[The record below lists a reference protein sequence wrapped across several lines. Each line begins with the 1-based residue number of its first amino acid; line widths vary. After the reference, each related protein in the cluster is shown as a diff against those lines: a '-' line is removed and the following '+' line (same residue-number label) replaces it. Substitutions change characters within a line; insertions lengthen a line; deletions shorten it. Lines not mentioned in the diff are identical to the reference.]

1 MACSHPAS
9 ASSQRVPGL
18 SSICCF
24 AADHQ
29 LLHRELWLGAGSGAD
44 WWHRQRGFASSV
56 AAMSVVSCCCRFRMG
71 HYGCKAQ
78 KGSKHYTVLAHVWRL
93 RNVSGEGE
101 EVPKNLHGTHTWQH
115 NKCVQFLGGSLR
127 WSRVVDQLLLLQWA
141 PHHRKNGISAAR
153 CVTSYTSLTAVCS
166 TVRCLRVSKAGPRSP
181 KPAPSWQ
188 QPSHLE
194 VDRHHLGVEGLLHA
208 VLAADVD
215 AAKQRRGGKG

>member
-1 MACSHPAS
+1 
-9 ASSQRVPGL
+9 
-18 SSICCF
+18 
-24 AADHQ
+24 
-29 LLHRELWLGAGSGAD
+29 
-44 WWHRQRGFASSV
+44 
-56 AAMSVVSCCCRFRMG
+56 MSVVSCCCRFRMG

-153 CVTSYTSLTAVCS
+153 CVDSVHQLDSSVFNSALLEGEQSGPPQPQTSFL
-166 TVRCLRVSKAGPRSP
+166 
-181 KPAPSWQ
+181 
-188 QPSHLE
+188 
-194 VDRHHLGVEGLLHA
+194 
-208 VLAADVD
+208 LAA
-215 AAKQRRGGKG
+215 ALPP